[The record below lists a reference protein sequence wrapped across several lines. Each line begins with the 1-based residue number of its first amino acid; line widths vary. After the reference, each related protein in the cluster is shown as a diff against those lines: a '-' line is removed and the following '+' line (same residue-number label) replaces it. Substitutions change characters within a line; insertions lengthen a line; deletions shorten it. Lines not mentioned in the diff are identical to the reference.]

1 MSVAWNE
8 RKDAACPR
16 GVGIATDVYAS
27 HAQGTE
33 LFDENGKRYI
43 DFAGG
48 IGVLN
53 VGHRHPRVEAAVVDQ
68 ARRFMHS
75 CYQVL
80 PYKEYITLAERLNAM
95 VPGDFPKKTVFF
107 TTGVEAV
114 ENAIK
119 IARAATGRPAVI
131 SFNGAFH
138 GRTMMGLALTGKVA
152 PYKIGFGSLPGDVYR
167 APFPTAGTDAA
178 VADTM
183 AAIHDLFRYDVE
195 ASRVAAI
202 IIEPVQGEGG
212 FYPAPVSLMRQ
223 LRALC
228 NAHGILL
235 IADEIQCGV
244 GRTGTMFAME
254 HFGVAADITT
264 VAKSLAGG
272 MPLSGVVGRASVM
285 DAPAPGGLGST
296 YAGAPLAIAAAHAV
310 LDVFEKEA
318 LLEHGNQLART
329 LRQRLARAQERHPE
343 ITDVRGLGPMIAME
357 FSDEQ
362 GKPSAAMAQALR
374 MEALEAGL
382 ILLTCGSYGNAI
394 RFLFPLNTP
403 VGIFNEALD
412 ILDTALA
419 NVLRRE
425 HTA

>member
-1 MSVAWNE
+1 
-8 RKDAACPR
+8 
-16 GVGIATDVYAS
+16 VGIATDVYAS

-80 PYKEYITLAERLNAM
+80 PYKEYITLAERLNALL
-95 VPGDFPKKTVFF
+95 PGDFPKKTVFF

-119 IARAATGRPAVI
+119 IARAATGRPAII

-167 APFPTAGTDAA
+167 APFPISGTDAA

-228 NAHGILL
+228 DAHGILL

-272 MPLSGVVGRASVM
+272 MPLSGVVGRAAVM

-329 LRQRLARAQERHPE
+329 MRQRLARAQERHPE

-357 FSDEQ
+357 FSDEH

-374 MEALEAGL
+374 KEALEAGL

>member
-1 MSVAWNE
+1 
-8 RKDAACPR
+8 
-16 GVGIATDVYAS
+16 VGIATDVYAS

-228 NAHGILL
+228 DAHGILL

>member
-119 IARAATGRPAVI
+119 IARAATGRPAII

-167 APFPTAGTDAA
+167 APFPADGTDAA

-183 AAIHDLFRYDVE
+183 AAIQDLFRYDVE

-228 NAHGILL
+228 DAHGILL

-318 LLEHGNQLART
+318 LLEHGNLLART
-329 LRQRLARAQERHPE
+329 MRQRLARAQERHPE

-357 FSDEQ
+357 FSDEH
-362 GKPSAAMAQALR
+362 GKPSAALAQALR
-374 MEALEAGL
+374 MEALDAGL

>member
-80 PYKEYITLAERLNAM
+80 PYKEYITLAERLNAL

-119 IARAATGRPAVI
+119 IARAATGRPAII

-152 PYKIGFGSLPGDVYR
+152 PYKIGFGALPGDVYR

-178 VADTM
+178 VADTL

-228 NAHGILL
+228 DAHGILL

-318 LLEHGNQLART
+318 LLDHGNLLART
-329 LRQRLARAQERHPE
+329 MRQRLARTQERHPE

-357 FSDEQ
+357 FSDEH
-362 GKPSAAMAQALR
+362 GKPSAALAQALR
-374 MEALEAGL
+374 MEALDAGL

-403 VGIFNEALD
+403 VGLFNEALD

-419 NVLRRE
+419 HVLRRE

>member
-80 PYKEYITLAERLNAM
+80 PYKEYITLAERLNAL

-119 IARAATGRPAVI
+119 IARAATGRPAII

-167 APFPTAGTDAA
+167 APFPADGTDAA

-183 AAIHDLFRYDVE
+183 AAIQDLFRYDVE

-228 NAHGILL
+228 DAHGILL

-318 LLEHGNQLART
+318 LLEHGNLLART
-329 LRQRLARAQERHPE
+329 MRQRLARAQERHPE

-357 FSDEQ
+357 FSDEH
-362 GKPSAAMAQALR
+362 GKPSAALAQALR

-419 NVLRRE
+419 NVLRQE

>member
-80 PYKEYITLAERLNAM
+80 PYKEYITLGERLNAM

-119 IARAATGRPAVI
+119 IARAATGRPAII

-167 APFPTAGTDAA
+167 APFPADGTDAA

-183 AAIHDLFRYDVE
+183 AAIQDLFRYDVE

-228 NAHGILL
+228 DAHGILL

-318 LLEHGNQLART
+318 LLEHGNLLART
-329 LRQRLARAQERHPE
+329 MRQRLARAQERHPE

-357 FSDEQ
+357 FSDEH
-362 GKPSAAMAQALR
+362 GKPSAALAQALR

>member
-80 PYKEYITLAERLNAM
+80 PYKEYITLAERLNAL

-119 IARAATGRPAVI
+119 IARAATGRPAII

-152 PYKIGFGSLPGDVYR
+152 PYKIGFGALPGDVYR

-178 VADTM
+178 VADTL

-228 NAHGILL
+228 DAHGILL

-318 LLEHGNQLART
+318 LLDHGNLLART
-329 LRQRLARAQERHPE
+329 MRQRLARAQERHPE

-357 FSDEQ
+357 FSDEH
-362 GKPSAAMAQALR
+362 GKPSAALAQALR
-374 MEALEAGL
+374 MEALDAGL

-403 VGIFNEALD
+403 VGLFNEALD

-419 NVLRRE
+419 HVLRRE